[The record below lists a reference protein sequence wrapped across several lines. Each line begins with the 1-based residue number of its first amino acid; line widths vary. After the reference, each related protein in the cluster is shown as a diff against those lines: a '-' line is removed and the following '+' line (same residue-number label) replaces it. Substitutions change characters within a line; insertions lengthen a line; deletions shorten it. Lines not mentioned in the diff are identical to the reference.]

1 MKNKKF
7 LFLIAVLLVLSVLS
21 YIVVK
26 WGLASAGH
34 DIAMSHISN
43 WEKNQKIPSLSM
55 WEEADRTL
63 KSSVL
68 LDDENADFY
77 NDKGRFYEFSS
88 RLKIDGLPSEEELL
102 DEAAESFRHSIST
115 RPEWAVPWANL
126 LLVKFRQGKLDD
138 EFRQAL
144 NKSSALGASVM
155 EVQKVIVEVGI
166 THWKSLR
173 EKERQSVL
181 HATHFALN
189 GRNKHFVEQ
198 MMDKYHLKP
207 YFCLKLS
214 KEDKTKICQE

>member
-1 MKNKKF
+1 MKNKKLF
-7 LFLIAVLLVLSVLS
+7 FLIAVLLMLLMLS
-21 YIVVK
+21 YVVVK
-26 WGLASAGH
+26 WGIASAGH

-43 WEKNQKIPSLSM
+43 WEKHQKIPSLSM
-55 WEEADRTL
+55 WEEADRAL

-88 RLKIDGLPSEEELL
+88 RLNIDGLPSEEELL
-102 DEAAESFRHSIST
+102 YEAEQSFKHAIVI

-144 NKSSALGASVM
+144 NKSSALGSSVM
-155 EVQKVIVEVGI
+155 EVQKVIIEVGI
-166 THWKSLR
+166 THWKRLSENGR
-173 EKERQSVL
+173 KSVL
-181 HATHFALN
+181 HTMHYAIN
-189 GRNKHFVEQ
+189 GQNKLFVEQ